1 MLGPVKGSAIQID
14 PWWTVYETLNIAE
27 GVETSLA
34 LWRDGHRP
42 VWATGSAGG
51 IAAFPVIE
59 RVTKLTIWA
68 DHDASG
74 RSLTDARECAE
85 RWTAS
90 GRLVVI
96 RYPEKVGSDYA
107 DR

>member
-1 MLGPVKGSAIQID
+1 MID
-14 PWWTVYETLNIAE
+14 PWWTVYETLHVCE
-27 GVETSLA
+27 GVETLVA
-34 LWRDGHRP
+34 FYGAM
-42 VWATGSAGG
+42 ATGRFGRLGSAGA
-51 IAAFPVIE
+51 IRTFPVIE

-68 DHDASG
+68 DHDDSG

-90 GRLVVI
+90 GRRVVI
-96 RYPEKVGSDYA
+96 RYPEKVGADYA